1 MGSEMCIRDS
11 TEDRDSLPAIID
23 QLLPQTQCAQCGY
36 GGCRPYAEAIAEGAP
51 INLCP
56 PGGEALIKQLSHQL
70 NRPELPLSA
79 EVPATVPKQIARI
92 DESQCIGCTLCIP
105 ACPVDAIV
113 GAQQFTHT
121 IIESECTGCKLCL
134 PPCPCLLYTSPSPRD
149 LSTSRMPSSA

>member
-1 MGSEMCIRDS
+1 MLLWADRRYP
-11 TEDRDSLPAIID
+11 EDRDSLPAIID

-79 EVPATVPKQIARI
+79 EVPATAPKQIARI
-92 DESQCIGCTLCIP
+92 DESQCIGCTFAYRP
-105 ACPVDAIV
+105 AR
-113 GAQQFTHT
+113 
-121 IIESECTGCKLCL
+121 S
-134 PPCPCLLYTSPSPRD
+134 
-149 LSTSRMPSSA
+149 MPSLAHSNSHTPLSSLNAQDVSCVCRLARWTA